1 MAQATLQP
9 VRAPL
14 KNTGRASRRPDL
26 EVVKATLFRSMGVDG
41 VYARTGPYED
51 VVQALKTT
59 GDLGKMQ
66 RKREKEK
73 EGERKDRIRKGS
85 ETEESKKLETEKE
98 RKRRK
103 VGEK

>member
-1 MAQATLQP
+1 MHASETTQ
-9 VRAPL
+9 RAR
-14 KNTGRASRRPDL
+14 NETIERD
-26 EVVKATLFRSMGVDG
+26 
-41 VYARTGPYED
+41 ARL
-51 VVQALKTT
+51 QALKTT

-66 RKREKEK
+66 RKREKEN